1 MHTTVSQDLRSGILG
16 STNYISNRY
25 HWSRFFHLSIP
36 SDSSHPTW
44 ASTPSPNTAV
54 CRCESRAR
62 SKGPARTV
70 FSSALW
76 LDLARHR
83 FCLAHRLGAAVISDP
98 FWCPEKL
105 CPFLCPHSVK
115 ISGCR
120 SHVMAFDRLTQAPKP
135 LLVLLN
141 RTRWQITDKRY
152 LRLLTEGL

>member
-1 MHTTVSQDLRSGILG
+1 VSQDLRSGILG

-62 SKGPARTV
+62 SKGPARPV

-76 LDLARHR
+76 SDLARHR
-83 FCLAHRLGAAVISDP
+83 LCWAHRLGAA
-98 FWCPEKL
+98 
-105 CPFLCPHSVK
+105 
-115 ISGCR
+115 
-120 SHVMAFDRLTQAPKP
+120 LTQTAIGILRASLSCHSCGVWSGQHSEKSPRRCRVCS
-135 LLVLLN
+135 L
-141 RTRWQITDKRY
+141 RTTEDLHVTITTKSVGDFGGTPRQ
-152 LRLLTEGL
+152 